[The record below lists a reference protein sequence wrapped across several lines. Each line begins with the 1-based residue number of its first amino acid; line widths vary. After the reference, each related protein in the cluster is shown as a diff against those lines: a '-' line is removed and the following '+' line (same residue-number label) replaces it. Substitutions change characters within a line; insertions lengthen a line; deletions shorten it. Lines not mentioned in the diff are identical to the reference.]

1 MLREDL
7 QLERTALAVARA
19 LGQSGGEIRFI
30 SVPDVFRLASS
41 QDFDLLMFRP
51 PVWPPSTVGW
61 IWTSNSTGNELAYS
75 NPKVDAAAKA
85 GEWARAMQ
93 ALRDDPPVAFIC
105 SPVRIALIDSRVK
118 NPQIGPWDYLE
129 TLPDWEVEQ

>member
-1 MLREDL
+1 
-7 QLERTALAVARA
+7 
-19 LGQSGGEIRFI
+19 
-30 SVPDVFRLASS
+30 
-41 QDFDLLMFRP
+41 
-51 PVWPPSTVGW
+51 
-61 IWTSNSTGNELAYS
+61 
-75 NPKVDAAAKA
+75 
-85 GEWARAMQ
+85 MQ